1 MKFQYLNAIRT
12 HNPLIHNI
20 TNLVSA
26 NFTANGLLA
35 IGASPMMAETPE
47 EMAELAAI
55 SSAVVLN
62 LGTPS
67 DEKTAAMLAAGVAA
81 NTANVP
87 VVLDPVAVGASQ
99 LRRNTVAHLAEAIH
113 FTAIRGNA
121 GEMAHLAGVTWQA
134 KGVDAGEGEGDM
146 AEIVRTVAQKFS
158 CIAIA
163 SGETDFV
170 SDGQRIAYL
179 QNGVALF
186 PKVTASGCL
195 LSAILGAFVAVA
207 PREEAFAAVC
217 EACTT
222 YAVAGELAAH
232 NLSATQSGTFA
243 WRLLDELAA
252 ISTEQVAQRAHITF
266 QAA

>member
-87 VVLDPVAVGASQ
+87 VVLDPVA
-99 LRRNTVAHLAEAIH
+99 AEAIH